1 MSHPLITEMLRD
13 YPCSNE
19 QQAVNALREI
29 MQEVALLALSRQD
42 FFSRAAFYGGTAL
55 RILYGLNRG
64 SEDMDFTL
72 LSPDDRFDLNHYARG
87 LESTFSASGL
97 EVAFSRKLKV
107 ARSDI
112 QSGFLKSNT
121 RVQLLS
127 IGLDAALAQRVHS
140 RREMKIKIEVDV
152 QPPSGFDTELRYL
165 YRPQPFA
172 VRSCRLPDLLAGK
185 LHAVLFRSWG
195 SRVKGRDWYDL
206 AWYAGTHPEYNLGHL
221 ESRSRQSGDYTDETP
236 LTDERVHAL
245 LEERLLQVDMAALK
259 NDVGPFLHDPNDLD
273 CWSRD
278 FFLDVFR
285 RLRASAVAD

>member
-1 MSHPLITEMLRD
+1 
-13 YPCSNE
+13 
-19 QQAVNALREI
+19 
-29 MQEVALLALSRQD
+29 
-42 FFSRAAFYGGTAL
+42 
-55 RILYGLNRG
+55 
-64 SEDMDFTL
+64 
-72 LSPDDRFDLNHYARG
+72 
-87 LESTFSASGL
+87 
-97 EVAFSRKLKV
+97 
-107 ARSDI
+107 
-112 QSGFLKSNT
+112 
-121 RVQLLS
+121 
-127 IGLDAALAQRVHS
+127 
-140 RREMKIKIEVDV
+140 MKIKIEVDV
-152 QPPSGFDTELRYL
+152 QPPSGFDTELGYL

-195 SRVKGRDWYDL
+195 SSVKGRDWYDL